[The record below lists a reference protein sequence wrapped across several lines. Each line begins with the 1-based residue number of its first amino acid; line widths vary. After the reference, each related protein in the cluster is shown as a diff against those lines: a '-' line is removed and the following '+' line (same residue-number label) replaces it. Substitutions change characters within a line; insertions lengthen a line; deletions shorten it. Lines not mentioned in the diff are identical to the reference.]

1 MFRVEYNID
10 TGERREI
17 EQAAYRSTS
26 DPTVVVVLDATEP
39 APDGMEAFDPSI
51 DPVPSDGTTT
61 ETASGTTA

>member
-26 DPTVVVVLDATEP
+26 DPTVVVVLDTAEP
-39 APDGMEAFDPSI
+39 APEGMEAFDPSTELA
-51 DPVPSDGTTT
+51 PSDGTT
-61 ETASGTTA
+61 ADASSGTTA